1 MPAPKV
7 TISDNSQ
14 LFKHQLIS
22 NHCRFS
28 KKIEEAAS
36 GDVNREDEVLDL
48 ESGNDDTNE
57 QDQITISSGED
68 APRSRNAPPQQVPQP
83 PEIPSEAPQLP
94 AGPIL
99 PVEAPPV

>member
-1 MPAPKV
+1 VPAPKV

-48 ESGNDDTNE
+48 ESGNDDKNE
-57 QDQITISSGED
+57 QDQRTISSGED
-68 APRSRNAPPQQVPQP
+68 ALRSRDIPP
-83 PEIPSEAPQLP
+83 
-94 AGPIL
+94 
-99 PVEAPPV
+99 